1 MNTNNTTIATVN
13 HIPTSADDIK
23 VGDIFSYT
31 LVYYH
36 TSVTFLQVVSRT
48 KKFVT
53 VKEMKSAN
61 VYDDKYGSTG
71 TTLPTSE
78 LRDREYRCKISEKHG
93 KVCFNFHSGVAY
105 PWDGS
110 AKYISND

>member
-1 MNTNNTTIATVN
+1 MNNTIKTIS
-13 HIPTSADDIK
+13 HIPTSADDIQ
-23 VGDIFSYT
+23 VGDIFCRT
-31 LVYYH
+31 IVYNS
-36 TSVTFLQVVSRT
+36 TSVIFLQVVSRT

-53 VKEMKSAN
+53 VKRMKSTN

-78 LRDREYRCKISEKHG
+78 LEDREFRCKISEKYG
-93 KVCFNFHSGVAY
+93 KVCFNFQLGIAY

-110 AKYISND
+110 AEYISND